1 MEEPIKSLLENPT
14 AVTEI
19 LKGLITKYKDPA
31 KELLNQGLDIYEE
44 MINDDR
50 HYDLQAKGKWKSYNA
65 LINVGFT
72 EDQAMMLLLNNNS
85 EYVKTVKSWTKSA
98 DKAVTKKEL
107 KR

>member
-44 MINDDR
+44 MINEDR
-50 HYDLQAKGKWKSYNA
+50 HYDLSAKDKWKSYNA

-85 EYVKTVKSWTKSA
+85 EYVKTVKNWTKSV
-98 DKAVTKKEL
+98 DKAVTKREL
-107 KR
+107 KG